1 MEQQMLC
8 IQKVPSLVPNNKA
21 ACGQNKQSGAKWI
34 SLVEDSNK
42 CSDVKQRGEALG
54 SLGLG
59 AGMGMNLKRACS
71 GPEIKSQTQWT

>member
-1 MEQQMLC
+1 MGVSKSDLEEERAHASVDQQMLC

-21 ACGQNKQSGAKWI
+21 ACGQNKPSGAKWI

-54 SLGLG
+54 SLG
-59 AGMGMNLKRACS
+59 
-71 GPEIKSQTQWT
+71 